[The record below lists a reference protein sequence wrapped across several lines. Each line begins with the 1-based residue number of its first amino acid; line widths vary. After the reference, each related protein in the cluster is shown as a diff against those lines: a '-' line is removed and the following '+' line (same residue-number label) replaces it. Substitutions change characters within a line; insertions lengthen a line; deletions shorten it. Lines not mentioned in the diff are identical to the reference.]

1 MEGKYVCA
9 WHKREWALFGTL
21 PILGCSYSSNCL
33 PKCSEIFS
41 PPPSLPVK
49 PIYNLEAAGGGTLLR
64 DTKIRSSSISSLFG
78 LHIKFYLSNFV
89 CSLSLSLSH
98 SQMSLTRGEVLRE
111 RESDIER
118 ERERERERE
127 EEVLPFSTD
136 TFHTTNTLFV
146 KLTLSLSFSL
156 TFFGCL

>member
-1 MEGKYVCA
+1 ML
-9 WHKREWALFGTL
+9 RNLF
-21 PILGCSYSSNCL
+21 
-33 PKCSEIFS
+33 

-118 ERERERERE
+118 ERERERE

>member
-1 MEGKYVCA
+1 ML
-9 WHKREWALFGTL
+9 RNL
-21 PILGCSYSSNCL
+21 
-33 PKCSEIFS
+33 S

-89 CSLSLSLSH
+89 CSLSLSLSL
-98 SQMSLTRGEVLRE
+98 SQMYLTRGEVLRE

-118 ERERERERE
+118 ERERERRRGTSIFDRYLSHNKHS
-127 EEVLPFSTD
+127 VCQTYSFSFILSYFLRLSLNLLD
-136 TFHTTNTLFV
+136 TFSLCIFLNIIQPLLFV
-146 KLTLSLSFSL
+146 SLL
-156 TFFGCL
+156 